1 MFRDLSPSVLNFY
14 SKGGSLKLSFTL
26 SYVLKRANDNSDF
39 KLTRFAFEFEA
50 VPREQTSFPNASDTQ
65 EGYNNYLIYSADRG
79 EEIIERYIYSVALP
93 RCLQFIALYS
103 YSFVSI

>member
-50 VPREQTSFPNASDTQ
+50 VPREQTSFPNPSGTEGRTE
-65 EGYNNYLIYSADRG
+65 EGYNKYLIYLVFSVRTVSYGSSCFPRRVMVSALR
-79 EEIIERYIYSVALP
+79 A
-93 RCLQFIALYS
+93 
-103 YSFVSI
+103 